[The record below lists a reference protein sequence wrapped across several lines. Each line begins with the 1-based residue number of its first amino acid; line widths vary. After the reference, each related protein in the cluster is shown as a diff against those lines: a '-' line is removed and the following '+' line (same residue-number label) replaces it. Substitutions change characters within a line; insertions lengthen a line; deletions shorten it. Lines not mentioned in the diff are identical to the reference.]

1 MSVFLP
7 SLKRS
12 GHLDRIHMTVCNVG
26 SRKISSEDEYGQKGW
41 EIFAPNL
48 TIYGF
53 DADAD
58 ACEASN
64 TALEAQQINW
74 TEKHIPLAL
83 ANSVG
88 ESTLYVTKHP
98 MCSSLY
104 PPNEPYL
111 ERFSGLSELVNL
123 DFYLG
128 IETTTLD
135 EFCQSEGIKE
145 IDFLQIDVQGAELQV
160 LQGASKILGQSILAI
175 QAEVEFSHLYQ
186 NQPLFADVDIYLR
199 EQEFTLFDLD
209 KAYRLRSI
217 SPIRSTVRA
226 GQLLYGDAFYLR
238 DLIEDG
244 LENNLKTPDKIFKLA
259 CIADIL
265 NFPDYTLELL
275 EYLTLHYG
283 NNPDYNFANNIV
295 ESLAQFPE
303 LVNKGITSLPVVS
316 RILDYI
322 DGYDIESLIPSQADV
337 ATKDPQEPQIDP
349 IKVFHCDEYLRHNQR
364 RLEHLASLGLDIAG
378 KTVLE
383 LGAGIGDHT
392 SFFLDRSCEVVV
404 TEGRQQNLEILRSRY
419 SDIETIQLDLDTP
432 DLKINQQF
440 DIVYCY
446 GLLYHLQKPTQAIE
460 FMAGSCQKMLL
471 LETCVSFGEEE
482 SINLCKEVANFP
494 SQAISG
500 DGCRPTRK
508 WVYNQLKQYF
518 EFVYMPIT
526 QPNHEQFP
534 IDWNFCSPEKSSRS
548 VFIASRQELNNLLLL
563 QDIPLKQQRH

>member
-1 MSVFLP
+1 MSLFLP

-26 SRKISSEDEYGQKGW
+26 SRKVTSEDDYSQKGW
-41 EIFAPNL
+41 EIFAPHL

-53 DADAD
+53 DVDAD

-64 TALEAQQINW
+64 TALEAQPINY

-88 ESTLYVTKHP
+88 ESTLYVTKDP

-104 PPNEPYL
+104 PPNEPYI
-111 ERFSGLSELVNL
+111 ERFSGLPELVNL
-123 DFYLG
+123 DFYVG

-135 EFCQSEGIKE
+135 EFCKSEGIEE

-160 LQGASKILGQSILAI
+160 LQGASQILGKSILAV
-175 QAEVEFSHLYQ
+175 QAEVEFSHLYK

-199 EQEFTLFDLD
+199 EQGFTLFDLD
-209 KAYRLRSI
+209 KTSRLRSI

-226 GQLLYGDAFYLR
+226 GQLLDGEAFYFR
-238 DLIEDG
+238 DLIDDS
-244 LENNLKTPDKIFKLA
+244 LENNLKTPERILKLA

-275 EYLTLHYG
+275 EYLTFHYG
-283 NNPDYNFANNIV
+283 SNPDYNFANNIV
-295 ESLAQFPE
+295 ESLAQFSE
-303 LVNKGITSLPVVS
+303 LVNKGLTSLPAVS

-322 DGYDIESLIPSQADV
+322 DGYDIDSLIPSEADIT
-337 ATKDPQEPQIDP
+337 TKDQQELPIDP
-349 IKVFHCDEYLRHNQR
+349 MKVFHCDEYLRHNQR
-364 RLEHLASLGLDIAG
+364 RLEHLASLGLDFVG

-392 SFFLDRSCEVVV
+392 SFFLDRSCEVVAA
-404 TEGRQQNLEILRSRY
+404 EGRPQNLEILRARY
-419 SDIETIQLDLDTP
+419 PDIEAIQLDIDTP

-446 GLLYHLQKPTQAIE
+446 GLLYHLQTPTQAIE
-460 FMAGSCQKMLL
+460 FMARSCQNMLL
-471 LETCVSFGEEE
+471 LETSVSFGEEE
-482 SINLCKEVANFP
+482 AINFCKEEADYP

-500 DGCRPTRK
+500 NGCRPTRK

-534 IDWNFCSPEKSSRS
+534 IDWTLSSSETLVRS
-548 VFIASRQELNNLLLL
+548 VFIASRQELNNILLLE
-563 QDIPLKQQRH
+563 DIPLKQQRH

>member
-12 GHLDRIHMTVCNVG
+12 GHLDQIHMTVCNVG
-26 SRKISSEDEYGQKGW
+26 SRKVTSEDDYSQKGW

-64 TALEAQQINW
+64 SDLEAQPINW

-123 DFYLG
+123 DFYVG

-135 EFCQSEGIKE
+135 EFCQSEGIEE

-160 LQGASKILGQSILAI
+160 LQGASQILGQSILAV
-175 QAEVEFSHLYQ
+175 QAEVEFSHLYK

-199 EQEFTLFDLD
+199 EQGFTLFDLNN
-209 KAYRLRSI
+209 AYRLRSI

-226 GQLLYGDAFYLR
+226 GQLLWGDAFYFR
-238 DLIEDG
+238 DLIDES
-244 LENNLKTPDKIFKLA
+244 LENNLKTPDKILKLA

-265 NFPDYTLELL
+265 GFPDYTLELL
-275 EYLTLHYG
+275 EYLTLNHSSDR
-283 NNPDYNFANNIV
+283 NYNFANNII
-295 ESLAQFPE
+295 ESLAEFPD
-303 LVNKGITSLPVVS
+303 LVNRGLNSLPVVS
-316 RILDYI
+316 RIRDYI
-322 DGYDIESLIPSQADV
+322 DGCDIDSLISSKAGITANSQ
-337 ATKDPQEPQIDP
+337 QEPQIDP
-349 IKVFHCDEYLRHNQR
+349 MRVFHTDGYLRHNQR
-364 RLEHLASLGLDIAG
+364 RLEHLASLGLDIVG
-378 KTVLE
+378 KTVIE

-392 SFFLDRSCEVVV
+392 SFFLDRSCEVVA
-404 TEGRQQNLEILRSRY
+404 TEGRPQNIEIIRLRY
-419 SDIETIQLDLDTP
+419 PDLETIQLDLDTP

-460 FMAGSCQKMLL
+460 FMARNCQKMLL

-482 SINLCKEVANFP
+482 SINLCKERADFP

-500 DGCRPTRK
+500 NGCRPTRK

-526 QPNHEQFP
+526 QPNHEEFP
-534 IDWNFCSPEKSSRS
+534 IDWTLCSPSTLTRS
-548 VFIASRQELNNLLLL
+548 VFIASRQKLNNLLLL
-563 QDIPLKQQRH
+563 EEIPLKQQRH

>member
-26 SRKISSEDEYGQKGW
+26 SRKISSEDDYSHKGW

-123 DFYLG
+123 DFYMG

-135 EFCQSEGIKE
+135 QFCQSEGIEE

-160 LQGASKILGQSILAI
+160 LQGASQILGQSILAV
-175 QAEVEFSHLYQ
+175 QAEVGFSRLYQ

-199 EQEFTLFDLD
+199 EKGFTLFDLAQ
-209 KAYRLRSI
+209 AYRLRSI
-217 SPIRSTVRA
+217 SPIRSTVRN
-226 GQLLYGDAFYLR
+226 GQLLYGEAFYLR

-244 LENNLKTPDKIFKLA
+244 LENNLKTPDKILKLA

-283 NNPDYNFANNIV
+283 NNPDYNFANNII

-303 LVNKGITSLPVVS
+303 LVNKGITSLPAVS

-322 DGYDIESLIPSQADV
+322 DGYDIHSLIPSQADV
-337 ATKDPQEPQIDP
+337 TTKDQQEPQIDP
-349 IKVFHCDEYLRHNQR
+349 INVFHCDEYLRHNQR
-364 RLEHLASLGLDIAG
+364 RLEHLASLGLDIVG

-404 TEGRQQNLEILRSRY
+404 TEGRPQNIEIIRLRY
-419 SDIETIQLDLDTP
+419 PDIETIQLDLDTP

-460 FMAGSCQKMLL
+460 FMARNCQNMLL

-482 SINLCKEVANFP
+482 AINLCKERADFP

-534 IDWNFCSPEKSSRS
+534 IDWTLCSPSTLTRS

>member
-1 MSVFLP
+1 MSVFLA

-26 SRKISSEDEYGQKGW
+26 SRKISSEDDYSQKGW

-123 DFYLG
+123 DFYMG

-135 EFCQSEGIKE
+135 EFCQSEGIEE

-160 LQGASKILGQSILAI
+160 LQGASQILGQSVLAV
-175 QAEVEFSHLYQ
+175 QAEVEFSHLYK

-199 EQEFTLFDLD
+199 EQGFTLFDLD
-209 KAYRLRSI
+209 RAYRLRSI
-217 SPIRSTVRA
+217 SPICSTVRA

-244 LENNLKTPDKIFKLA
+244 LENNLKTPDKILKLA

-283 NNPDYNFANNIV
+283 TNPDYNFANNIV

-303 LVNKGITSLPVVS
+303 LVKKGITSLPAVS

-322 DGYDIESLIPSQADV
+322 DDCDIESLIPSQADV
-337 ATKDPQEPQIDP
+337 ATEGPQEPPIDP
-349 IKVFHCDEYLRHNQR
+349 IQVFHCDEYLRHNQR
-364 RLEHLASLGLDIAG
+364 RLEHLASLGLDIVG

-392 SFFLDRSCEVVV
+392 SFFLDRSCEVVA

-419 SDIETIQLDLDTP
+419 PDVETMQLDLENP

-446 GLLYHLQKPTQAIE
+446 GLLYHLQQPTQAIE
-460 FMAGSCQKMLL
+460 FMARSCQKMLL

-482 SINLCKEVANFP
+482 SINFCKEVADFP

-500 DGCRPTRK
+500 NGCRPTRK

-534 IDWNFCSPEKSSRS
+534 IDWNLCSPEKSSRS

>member
-26 SRKISSEDEYGQKGW
+26 SRKISSQHEYSQKGW
-41 EIFAPNL
+41 GIFAPHL

-64 TALEAQQINW
+64 SALEAQPINW

-123 DFYLG
+123 DFYMG

-135 EFCQSEGIKE
+135 EFCQSEGIEE

-160 LQGASKILGQSILAI
+160 LQGASQILGKSILAV
-175 QAEVEFSHLYQ
+175 QAEVGFSHLYK

-199 EQEFTLFDLD
+199 EQGFTLFDLD
-209 KAYRLRSI
+209 GAYRLRSI
-217 SPIRSTVRA
+217 SPIGSTVRA
-226 GQLLYGDAFYLR
+226 GQLLYADASYFR
-238 DLIEDG
+238 DLIEDS
-244 LENNLKTPDKIFKLA
+244 LENNLKTPDRILKLA

-275 EYLTLHYG
+275 EYLTLQYG
-283 NNPDYNFANNIV
+283 SNRNYNFANNIV

-303 LVNKGITSLPVVS
+303 IVNRGITSLPAVS

-322 DGYDIESLIPSQADV
+322 ESYDIDSLIPSEADIT
-337 ATKDPQEPQIDP
+337 TKDQQELPIDP
-349 IKVFHCDEYLRHNQR
+349 MKVFHCDEYLRHKQR
-364 RLEHLASLGLDIAG
+364 RLEHLASLGLDIVG

-392 SFFLDRSCEVVV
+392 SFFLDRSCEVVA
-404 TEGRQQNLEILRSRY
+404 TEGRPQNLEILRSRY
-419 SDIETIQLDLDTP
+419 PGVETIQLDLETP

-460 FMAGSCQKMLL
+460 FMARSCQKMLL

-482 SINLCKEVANFP
+482 AINLCKEVADFP

-500 DGCRPTRK
+500 RGCRPTRK

-534 IDWNFCSPEKSSRS
+534 LDWTLSSSETLVRS
-548 VFIASRQELNNLLLL
+548 VFIASRQKLNNVLLVE
-563 QDIPLKQQRH
+563 DIPLKQQRH